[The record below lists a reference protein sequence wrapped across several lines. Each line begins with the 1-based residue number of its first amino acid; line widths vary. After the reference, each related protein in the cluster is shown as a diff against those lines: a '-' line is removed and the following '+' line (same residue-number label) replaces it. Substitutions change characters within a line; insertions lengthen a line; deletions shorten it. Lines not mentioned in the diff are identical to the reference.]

1 MSLLEVRH
9 LSVEFPGP
17 SDPARILREVSFDVE
32 AGRTV
37 ALVGESGSGKSVTA
51 RAILGLLDPAARV
64 TSGEIL
70 WEGDDLFTRSEREL
84 RSLRGNAISLI
95 LQDAMTS
102 LNPTHTVGAQVA
114 EVLRLHRHM
123 EKREAWA
130 HAVELLDRV
139 GLREPAVLAR
149 QYPHQLSGGMRQRVV
164 IAGALAC
171 RPKLL
176 IADEPTTALD
186 VTMQAQV
193 LELLATLT
201 REQGTALLLITH
213 DLGVVSDVADD
224 VVVLYAGEVLETGP
238 VGEVLDRPAH
248 PYTRGL
254 LASLPTRVTAGRPR
268 VAIAGQIPSLD
279 AVPSGCVFHPRCP
292 FAIDEC
298 RSVHPALAGVP
309 GAARLKGGEHLA
321 ACPVPLPPPEVI
333 PVGAPA
339 TVGIVIRPSGLPGGA
354 DAPDEPLLE
363 VDSLR
368 KVFVTRDPFGG
379 RGRHPVV
386 AVDGVSLS
394 VPAGRTLGIVGE
406 SGSGKSTTAR
416 LIARLVDPTSGTVR
430 LAGEDLTRLRGED
443 LRLRRRELQVVFQ
456 DPLASFN
463 PRRRIR
469 SALREPLTAF
479 GLPAGND
486 RIEEL
491 LALVGLPVSYANRAP
506 HQLSGGQRQRVAIAR
521 ALALSPKVLVCDE
534 PVASLDVS
542 IQAQVINL
550 LEELQ
555 ERLALTY
562 VFISH
567 DLSLVRHISDE
578 IAVMHNGKVVEQ
590 GPAEAI
596 AGDPQHPYTRSLI
609 AAIPGA
615 RRSGSQGPA
624 VGGAGSGAG
633 SPWQSLEIVEREGAM
648 L

>member
-1 MSLLEVRH
+1 MSLLEVRD

-17 SDPARILREVSFDVE
+17 SGPARILREVSFDVE

-70 WEGDDLFTRSEREL
+70 WEDHDLFTRSEREL

-114 EVLRLHRHM
+114 EVLRLHRRM

-130 HAVELLDRV
+130 HAVELLDHV
-139 GLREPAVLAR
+139 GLREPALLAR

-193 LELLATLT
+193 LDLLATLT

-238 VGEVLDRPAH
+238 VGGVLDRPAH

-254 LASLPTRVTAGRPR
+254 LASLPARVTVGGPR

-292 FAIDEC
+292 FAVDGC
-298 RSVHPALAGVP
+298 LTVHPSLARVP
-309 GAARLKGGEHLA
+309 DETVLTGQDHLT
-321 ACPVPLPPPEVI
+321 ACPVPLPPLEDVRVAAPA
-333 PVGAPA
+333 PVG
-339 TVGIVIRPSGLPGGA
+339 IIIRHADPPGDGEE
-354 DAPDEPLLE
+354 PGEPLLE
-363 VDSLR
+363 VDALR
-368 KVFVTRDPFGG
+368 KVFFTRDAIGG

-416 LIARLVDPTSGTVR
+416 LMARLVDPTSGTVR

-443 LRLRRRELQVVFQ
+443 LRLRRRDLQVVFQ

-486 RIEEL
+486 RVQEL
-491 LALVGLPVSYANRAP
+491 LALVGLPASYANRAP

-521 ALALSPKVLVCDE
+521 ALALSPKVLICDE

-542 IQAQVINL
+542 IQAQVVNL
-550 LEELQ
+550 LKELQ
-555 ERLALTY
+555 ERLSLTY

-578 IAVMHNGKVVEQ
+578 IAVMYNGKVVEQ

-609 AAIPGA
+609 AAIPGT
-615 RRSGSQGPA
+615 RRGEGEVPSP
-624 VGGAGSGAG
+624 AGSGPGAG
-633 SPWQSLEIVEREGAM
+633 AGAAWQSWRSTSVKE
-648 L
+648 